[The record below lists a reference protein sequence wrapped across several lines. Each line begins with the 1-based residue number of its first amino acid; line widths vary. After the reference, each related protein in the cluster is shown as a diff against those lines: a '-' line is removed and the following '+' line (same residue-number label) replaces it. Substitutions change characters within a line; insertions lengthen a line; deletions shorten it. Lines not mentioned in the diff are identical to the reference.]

1 MTLSRR
7 NFIHIAAGAAA
18 VPVLPRIARAA
29 DYPTRPIHLLVGFP
43 AGSGPDIIGRIAGH
57 WLSTRLGKDIV
68 VDNRPG
74 AGSNIAT
81 ELASKAAPDGYSLY
95 LAVSANAINAT
106 LYGHLNFDFAHDFV
120 GAGLVA
126 MTPFVVVVNPKFE
139 AKSLSELI
147 TLAKSKPPGAINM
160 ATSGVGSGSHISGEL
175 LQMMS
180 GIKLTHVPYRANYVP
195 DLLGGQIMLAVS
207 PLPQVLDFIKQGKLR
222 GLGVTTTTRSQMLP
236 DVPAIGEVVK
246 GYDAAGWFGIVAPKG
261 TPPDI
266 VAKLNTEISAGVND
280 PDTKKRL
287 VGVGAEPRA
296 MSSADFDK
304 FMAAEIAKYAK
315 VIKFA
320 KIKPL

>member
-1 MTLSRR
+1 MVLSRR
-7 NFIHIAAGAAA
+7 KFVHIAAGATALTS
-18 VPVLPRIARAA
+18 LPRIARAA

-43 AGSGPDIIGRIAGH
+43 AGSGPDIIARIGGH

-81 ELASKAAPDGYSLY
+81 ELAAKAAPDGYTLF
-95 LAVSANAINAT
+95 LAVSANAINQT

-120 GAGLVA
+120 GAGLIA
-126 MTPFVVVVNPKFE
+126 MTPFVVVVNPNFE

-147 TLAKSKPPGAINM
+147 ALAKTKPPGAINM

-175 LQMMS
+175 LQMMT

-222 GLGVTTTTRSQMLP
+222 GLGVTTATRSQMLP

-246 GYDAAGWFGIVAPKG
+246 GYEAAGWFGIVAPKG
-261 TPPDI
+261 TPADI
-266 VAKLNTEISAGVND
+266 VGKLNTQINAGVSD
-280 PDTKKRL
+280 PDTRKRL

-304 FMAAEIAKYAK
+304 FIGSEIEKYAK

-320 KIKPL
+320 NITPL